1 MEITT
6 TNDAVTSEL
15 PLREQVKQTVRQYF
29 NSLSG
34 NKPVDV
40 YKLVIEEVE
49 GALYEEMMVFTRGN
63 QSLAARLMGVSR
75 GTLRTKLT
83 QYFGTTHVG
92 NI

>member
-1 MEITT
+1 MEITNNNVT
-6 TNDAVTSEL
+6 TTEM
-15 PLREQVKQTVRQYF
+15 PLREQVKNTVRQYF
-29 NSLSG
+29 ASLSG
-34 NKPVDV
+34 DKPVDV

-49 GALYEEMMVFTRGN
+49 GALYQEMMTYTRGN

-92 NI
+92 NQ